1 MMPAMSASTV
11 LFLLIRAAHVLLA
24 ATWVGAVAFTTFY
37 LMPALQD
44 AGPSAGPVMGA
55 LARRK
60 IPVFMAVVGGTT
72 VLTGFYL
79 YYRFTG
85 GFDPALSGS
94 IGARV
99 FGTGGIAGL
108 VALILGGAV
117 VGRNAKKMDDLSVRL
132 GSAPESQRAAIVSD
146 MAAARQRIATFSMI
160 IFVLQAI
167 AVICMA
173 IGHYV

>member
-1 MMPAMSASTV
+1 MSASTA

-37 LMPALQD
+37 LMPALEE
-44 AGPSAGPVMGA
+44 AGPSAGPVMRA
-55 LARRK
+55 LERRK
-60 IPVFMAVVGGTT
+60 VPAFMAVVGGTV

-85 GFDPALSGS
+85 GFDPTLSGS
-94 IGARV
+94 MGARV
-99 FGTGGIAGL
+99 FGTGGLAGL

-117 VGRNAKKMDDLSVRL
+117 VGRGAKKLGDLGARL
-132 GSAPESQRAAIVSD
+132 GSAPASERAALATEI
-146 MAAARQRIATFSMI
+146 AAVRQRVAIFSRI
-160 IFVLQAI
+160 IFVLQMI
-167 AVICMA
+167 AVVLMA